1 LPLVDSLHSAS
12 PKRLGSELVWIAVGH
27 VAVVLA
33 SVVGVRL
40 LTEALPIAVY
50 GELALAMTLTT
61 LAQQTL
67 LGPLNSATLR
77 FFAPAQERG
86 ELPALLVSTKHL
98 LYQATAILLVLGLSL
113 VAGLLLA
120 REAAWSVLATLALLF
135 ALLSGYGANLD
146 GMQNAARQRVVV
158 SWHGGLG
165 AWLRP
170 LLAIMLIRG
179 TSPRTWAP
187 MTGYVAA
194 SFVVLL
200 SQYWWFRRRI
210 MALLPASESEP
221 RGMSEAGEK
230 WRREMK
236 RYAWPFGAWGVF
248 TWVQLA
254 SDRWALQ
261 LFTTTSETGL
271 YAALYQVGYYP
282 LTMLSA
288 MAMQLLTPIIFAR
301 GGDGLNRASLANARS
316 LNRRLLLG
324 GCGTTLAAV
333 GVAAAFHVQICQ
345 LLVAPAY
352 RAMSPLLPLMT
363 LSAGLFACGQIASLE
378 LMTSVRTR
386 NLVIPK
392 IATAVFGVAANV
404 IGARSL
410 GLRGVAIASVLFS
423 GTYFIWLLC
432 LVIFGSHERESAQG
446 AAT

>member
-1 LPLVDSLHSAS
+1 MTLVDSLHSAS
-12 PKRLGSELVWIAVGH
+12 ARRLGRELVWIAIGH
-27 VAVVLA
+27 AAVVLA

-67 LGPLNSATLR
+67 LSPLYGATLR

-86 ELPALLVSTKHL
+86 ELPALLVSTKRL

-120 REAAWSVLATLALLF
+120 REAAWSVLATLAILF
-135 ALLSGYGANLD
+135 ALLSGYGASLD
-146 GMQNAARQRVVV
+146 GMQNAARHRVVV
-158 SWHGGLG
+158 SWHGGMG

-170 LLAIMLIRG
+170 LLAILMIRLC
-179 TSPRTWAP
+179 SPRAWAP
-187 MTGYVAA
+187 MTGYVLA
-194 SFVVLL
+194 SAVVLL

-210 MALLPASESEP
+210 MAPLPASGSAP
-221 RGMSEAGEK
+221 REMSEVGAK
-230 WRREMK
+230 WLREMK

-248 TWVQLA
+248 TWAQSA

-261 LFTTTSETGL
+261 VFATTNETGL
-271 YAALYQVGYYP
+271 YAALYQLGYYP
-282 LTMLSA
+282 LTMLSTIV
-288 MAMQLLTPIIFAR
+288 MQLVTPILFAR
-301 GGDGLNRASLANARS
+301 GGDGLNRGSLADARS

-324 GCGTTLAAV
+324 ACGTTLAAV
-333 GVAAAFHVQICQ
+333 GVTAAFHVQICK

-352 RAMSPLLPLMT
+352 RTMSSLIPLMT

-378 LMTSVRTR
+378 LMTGVRTR
-386 NLVIPK
+386 NLMMPK

-404 IGARSL
+404 IGAMFL

-423 GTYFIWLLC
+423 GTYFVWLLG
-432 LVIFGSHERESAQG
+432 LVIFGSYERESAQG